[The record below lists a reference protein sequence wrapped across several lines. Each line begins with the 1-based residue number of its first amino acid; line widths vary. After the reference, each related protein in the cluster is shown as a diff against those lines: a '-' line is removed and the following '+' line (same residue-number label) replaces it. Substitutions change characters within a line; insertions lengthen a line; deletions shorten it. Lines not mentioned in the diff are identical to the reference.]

1 MCVVCLPETGGQSL
15 AGTVS
20 IRRGTASETI
30 ATISLLGTVSLFTGQ
45 PCPGGQQVAPPSAV
59 PACVLGSLLGSEV
72 RLQG

>member
-15 AGTVS
+15 VGTVS
-20 IRRGTASETI
+20 IRRGTASKTI
-30 ATISLLGTVSLFTGQ
+30 ATLSLLGTVSLFTGQ
-45 PCPGGQQVAPPSAV
+45 PCPPSAM